1 MKCKRCKREIQKDFN
16 ICPYCGLRLIPDATE
31 IRVPEPKR
39 KADGSFSQQV
49 MYNGKRYTV
58 SAPTL
63 EEYKAKARD
72 IKLGNIPEEEERE
85 NSFVPLEDIIEAY
98 ISKKKDGVVQDSTMS
113 FYRIALDNPLADVR
127 LCSPEAIDWQQLVDY
142 LSKHYSAQYL
152 RNMWSMVMCALEYA
166 GYPKPVVKLPKS
178 SRSNRPFLDDE
189 EIPKLLA
196 AARGSKYELGIIL
209 ALHSLRAQE
218 LCALDVEDIHDG
230 FIHVN
235 KCMMF
240 DGSDYVLVNRTKT
253 ETSTREIPVLV
264 DRLYEVVPPSGRA
277 CPYRPDAFTAAVRR
291 LCVRV
296 GVTKCT
302 AHDLRRSFASLAYSL
317 GIPERRIMKYGGWS
331 NPSIM
336 YDVYVKLYDKN
347 SQKDAEPLRNYF
359 NITSSSQDTQ

>member
-1 MKCKRCKREIQKDFN
+1 MKCKRCKREVQKDFN
-16 ICPYCGLRLIPDATE
+16 LCPYCGYRLVPDATE

-63 EEYKAKARD
+63 DEYKAKARQ
-72 IKLGNIPEEEERE
+72 IKLGNIPEKEDDEFH
-85 NSFVPLEDIIEAY
+85 FVPLEDILEAY
-98 ISKKKDGVVQDSTMS
+98 LSKKDGVIQDSTMS
-113 FYRIALDNPLADVR
+113 FYRIAMDNPLADVR
-127 LCSPEAIDWQQLVDY
+127 LCSPEAIDWQRLVDHLSKRYSAVY
-142 LSKHYSAQYL
+142 LSHVW
-152 RNMWSMVMCALEYA
+152 NMVSNALEQA
-166 GYPKPVVKLPKS
+166 GYPVPDVQLPKTP
-178 SRSNRPFLDDE
+178 RSNRPFLDDD
-189 EIPKLLA
+189 EIPKLLD

-218 LCALDVEDIHDG
+218 VCALDAEDIHDG

-240 DGSDYVLVNRTKT
+240 NGSEYVLVNRTKT
-253 ETSTREIPVLV
+253 ETSTREIPVLI
-264 DRLYEVVPPSGRA
+264 DRLYEVVPQSGRA

-291 LCVRV
+291 LCVTAGITR
-296 GVTKCT
+296 CT

-317 GIPERRIMKYGGWS
+317 NVPERRIMRYGGWS

-347 SQKDAEPLRNYF
+347 SQKDAEPLRKYF
-359 NITSSSQDTQ
+359 NITSNPQDTQ